1 LNKKIFTS
9 KEGQE
14 MIKFFEKAPYA
25 PVEYCYDVEEIL
37 YKGKSKFQEIRVI
50 RNPHYGKILILDDV
64 VQITERDEFFY
75 HEMLTHVVM
84 HAQPKP
90 RKVIVIGG
98 GDGGVVREVLKH
110 KTIEKIFFI
119 EIDEEV
125 INVSRKFFPEVSSGV
140 DDPRVEIK
148 IMDGAEFLRKQKASA
163 IDAVII
169 DSTDIIG
176 FARSLFTPEF
186 FMNVKNCL
194 TDQGMFVTHTES
206 LHFHKDMVVEIQEI
220 LKGIFPLVDLYTA
233 PIATYPGN
241 WWAFAVATKG
251 ISPREIRTAF
261 TIDTRYYDDEI
272 HRQAFITKKLYENL
286 MQRKLRW

>member
-1 LNKKIFTS
+1 
-9 KEGQE
+9 

-37 YKGKSKFQEIRVI
+37 YKGKSKFQEIKVI
-50 RNPHYGKILILDDV
+50 RNPYYGKMLILDDV

-84 HAQPKP
+84 HANPHPK
-90 RKVIVIGG
+90 KIIVIGG

-110 KTIEKIFFI
+110 KTVEKVYFV

-125 INVSRKFFPEVSSGV
+125 INVSKRFFPNVSSGI

-148 IMDGAEFLRKQKASA
+148 IMDGAEFITKRKNSD

-176 FARSLFTPEF
+176 FARSLFTTDF
-186 FMNVKNCL
+186 FTSVKNCL
-194 TDQGMFVTHTES
+194 TNEGMFVTHTES
-206 LHFHKDMVVEIQEI
+206 LHFHKDMVIEIQEV
-220 LKGIFPLVDLYTA
+220 LKRVFPVVDLYTA

-241 WWAFAVATKG
+241 WWAFAVASKG
-251 ISPREIRTAF
+251 LSPRERRCNPKIKTK
-261 TIDTRYYDDEI
+261 YYSDEI
-272 HRQAFITKKLYENL
+272 HKQSFMPKGMYEKL
-286 MQRKLRW
+286 MQRKLEW

>member
-1 LNKKIFTS
+1 
-9 KEGQE
+9 
-14 MIKFFEKAPYA
+14 MIKFTEKAPYA
-25 PVEYCYDVEEIL
+25 PVEYLYDVQEIL
-37 YKGKSKFQEIRVI
+37 YRKKSKFQDIAVI
-50 RNPHYGKILILDDV
+50 KNPYYGKMLILDEV

-84 HAQPKP
+84 HAHPNPK
-90 RKVIVIGG
+90 KVIVIGG

-110 KTIEKIFFI
+110 KTVEKIYFI

-125 INVSRKFFPEVSSGV
+125 IKVSRQFFPSVSSGV

-148 IMDGAEFLRKQKASA
+148 VMDGADFVAKRENQD

-176 FARSLFTPEF
+176 FARSLFTKDF
-186 FMNVKNCL
+186 FTAVKNCL
-194 TDQGMFVTHTES
+194 SNEGLFVTHTES
-206 LHFHKDMVVEIQEI
+206 LHFHKDIVIEMQEA
-220 LKGIFPLVDLYTA
+220 LKEVFPVVDLYSA

-251 ISPREIRTAF
+251 LSPREVRHPYEVT
-261 TIDTRYYDDEI
+261 TKYYSDEI
-272 HRQAFITKKLYENL
+272 HQQAFIPKGMYQKL
-286 MQRKLRW
+286 MQRKLEW